1 MLGNSLVEV
10 DTTGTYLVDF
20 SVTAVEPNQ
29 FSLFVNG
36 SPANGGTYGS
46 AASSQQNSGQVILN
60 LVQGQTLQVINSG
73 SSSAVELQNNAGGT
87 ETNVDASIVIEQV
100 G

>member
-46 AASSQQNSGQVILN
+46 ASSSQQNSGQVILN
-60 LVQGQTLQVINSG
+60 FGSRADFTVINSG
-73 SSSAVELQNNAGGT
+73 SSSAIKLQNNAGGT